1 MELSFGVGTLL
12 KMCNEPRTIDFQA
25 RGLTGRDRRN
35 ILSLFFKRVSFS
47 RFAPLACLVSFT
59 RLLFP
64 STVCLFFFSCFSVL
78 LEKTTT
84 VLVSFYAL
92 FYSSSSKPPP
102 NASCSFLFFFL
113 PFFPSF
119 YFYPSPVHRLCVYAR
134 LLEGSNYM
142 NGSKPQRATSLIKGH
157 PQITSNYIPVL

>member
-35 ILSLFFKRVSFS
+35 ILSLFFFKRVSFS

-64 STVCLFFFSCFSVL
+64 STVCLFFFLLFFSPTAKNNYRACKFL
-78 LEKTTT
+78 CAFLF
-84 VLVSFYAL
+84 LVVKA
-92 FYSSSSKPPP
+92 SSKL
-102 NASCSFLFFFL
+102 FLLLPFFL
-113 PFFPSF
+113 PSLLSF
-119 YFYPSPVHRLCVYAR
+119 
-134 LLEGSNYM
+134 LLFLPLASAQTM
-142 NGSKPQRATSLIKGH
+142 CIRAAPRRIELHEWK
-157 PQITSNYIPVL
+157 

>member
-1 MELSFGVGTLL
+1 
-12 KMCNEPRTIDFQA
+12 MCNEPRTIDFQA

-35 ILSLFFKRVSFS
+35 ILSLFFLNAFLSLDLRHLRVLFLSRVFYSPLPCVSF
-47 RFAPLACLVSFT
+47 F
-59 RLLFP
+59 FP
-64 STVCLFFFSCFSVL
+64 CFSVL

-119 YFYPSPVHRLCVYAR
+119 YFYPSPLHRLCVYAR